1 MNCKKNRKIPLWW
14 GIIIWAVLVL
24 LFFAPAVFGGKVLA
38 PVDCVECLFKPFAT
52 QPMEEVHNQYN
63 VDGASQYLPYSWA
76 MQQSWQSDGYMG
88 WNPYTHNGTSLP
100 ENTMLSPGDWH
111 HWLFGFLPFWTAW
124 DAGILLQFFIAGLG
138 MIILL
143 KSRGIPIPYVLLGA
157 VSFSFYSQFIMWIYD
172 RWLGGIIWA
181 PLIVWSLL
189 EGRRKNKWVHLPS
202 ILFIALGFR
211 GGHLQACL
219 FVFLLV
225 LCVFL
230 ADWWKRADRWSWKV
244 FLKSS
249 SFYLISGF
257 LAALLSLD
265 VFVDTLPRMEGCK
278 SLPFVWGLENIPFLA
293 TSVMPTLFG
302 IPQTISISKVIG
314 ADLFDIKF
322 GGGVVFVLA
331 VLALFNRRAPLT
343 AKFCFLVSLIVSCTP
358 LSTFLYSRSTVVM
371 AFGMSW
377 LAGWQL
383 FDLRRHP
390 VLPIWR
396 RLVWWGIG
404 ILCIW
409 LAVSVAVQ
417 CFHEPL
423 LLKLHS
429 FIDGNITTSQQ
440 KYRHSWYLLRSE
452 RLLDQLMIWDWRNA
466 LLILLVSVGG
476 WACSRLNI
484 SSRYP
489 KWWAGLVVLC
499 TFGEQIVFSSSWIAY
514 SDKPESGYLY
524 KEPEWMSEFRG
535 YVGDGAVVI
544 VNPHNDLDFLC
555 TNHLS
560 TYGIRLASGYET
572 VQPRYLRPLS
582 DGHYYPKD
590 YAMAGISHLL
600 CDAKAGRPSFDGW
613 NLVQETEDFFLLEN
627 PLYRGRYFVRTQ
639 GEKNHFSPVVL
650 DWRTNNKIH
659 VTVPPG
665 TKELSVLE
673 SYSRGWSARTGKGE
687 ELPLS
692 STERYSILVSVPDSE
707 QQTEILLQYHT
718 PYREWYYSMMGG
730 TALFLLVAA
739 LLQRRVN
746 IRTEKEG

>member
-1 MNCKKNRKIPLWW
+1 
-14 GIIIWAVLVL
+14 
-24 LFFAPAVFGGKVLA
+24 
-38 PVDCVECLFKPFAT
+38 
-52 QPMEEVHNQYN
+52 
-63 VDGASQYLPYSWA
+63 
-76 MQQSWQSDGYMG
+76 
-88 WNPYTHNGTSLP
+88 
-100 ENTMLSPGDWH
+100 
-111 HWLFGFLPFWTAW
+111 
-124 DAGILLQFFIAGLG
+124 
-138 MIILL
+138 
-143 KSRGIPIPYVLLGA
+143 
-157 VSFSFYSQFIMWIYD
+157 
-172 RWLGGIIWA
+172 
-181 PLIVWSLL
+181 
-189 EGRRKNKWVHLPS
+189 
-202 ILFIALGFR
+202 
-211 GGHLQACL
+211 
-219 FVFLLV
+219 
-225 LCVFL
+225 
-230 ADWWKRADRWSWKV
+230 
-244 FLKSS
+244 
-249 SFYLISGF
+249 
-257 LAALLSLD
+257 
-265 VFVDTLPRMEGCK
+265 MEGCK

-396 RLVWWGIG
+396 RLAWWGIG

-535 YVGDGAVVI
+535 HVGDGAVVI
-544 VNPHNDLDFLC
+544 VNPHNDLDFYVL
-555 TNHLS
+555 
-560 TYGIRLASGYET
+560 II
-572 VQPRYLRPLS
+572 
-582 DGHYYPKD
+582 YPH
-590 YAMAGISHLL
+590 M
-600 CDAKAGRPSFDGW
+600 
-613 NLVQETEDFFLLEN
+613 E
-627 PLYRGRYFVRTQ
+627 
-639 GEKNHFSPVVL
+639 
-650 DWRTNNKIH
+650 
-659 VTVPPG
+659 
-665 TKELSVLE
+665 
-673 SYSRGWSARTGKGE
+673 
-687 ELPLS
+687 
-692 STERYSILVSVPDSE
+692 
-707 QQTEILLQYHT
+707 
-718 PYREWYYSMMGG
+718 
-730 TALFLLVAA
+730 
-739 LLQRRVN
+739 
-746 IRTEKEG
+746 

>member
-1 MNCKKNRKIPLWW
+1 MNFKKIGKIPLWW
-14 GIIIWAVLVL
+14 GIIIWAVFVL

-124 DAGILLQFFIAGLG
+124 DVGIWMQFFIAGLG

-143 KSRGIPIPYVLLGA
+143 KSRGIPVPYALLGA

-172 RWLGGIIWA
+172 RWLGGMIWA
-181 PLIVWSLL
+181 PLIVWALL
-189 EGRRKNKWVHLPS
+189 EGRRKNKLVHIPS

-230 ADWWKRADRWSWKV
+230 ADWWKRTNHWSWKV
-244 FLKSS
+244 LLKSS
-249 SFYLISGF
+249 SFYFISGF

-278 SLPFVWGLENIPFLA
+278 SLPFVWGLENLPFLV

-331 VLALFNRRAPLT
+331 VLALFNRQAPLT

-358 LSTFLYSRSTVVM
+358 LSTFFYSRSTVVM

-383 FDLRRHP
+383 FDLRQHP
-390 VLPIWR
+390 ALPIWR
-396 RLVWWGIG
+396 RLAWWGIG
-404 ILCIW
+404 ILCVW

-417 CFHEPL
+417 WFHEPL

-429 FIDGNITTSQQ
+429 FIDGNITTFQQ

-452 RLLDQLMIWDWRNA
+452 HLLNQLMIWD
-466 LLILLVSVGG
+466 
-476 WACSRLNI
+476 
-484 SSRYP
+484 
-489 KWWAGLVVLC
+489 
-499 TFGEQIVFSSSWIAY
+499 
-514 SDKPESGYLY
+514 
-524 KEPEWMSEFRG
+524 
-535 YVGDGAVVI
+535 
-544 VNPHNDLDFLC
+544 
-555 TNHLS
+555 
-560 TYGIRLASGYET
+560 
-572 VQPRYLRPLS
+572 
-582 DGHYYPKD
+582 
-590 YAMAGISHLL
+590 
-600 CDAKAGRPSFDGW
+600 
-613 NLVQETEDFFLLEN
+613 
-627 PLYRGRYFVRTQ
+627 
-639 GEKNHFSPVVL
+639 
-650 DWRTNNKIH
+650 
-659 VTVPPG
+659 
-665 TKELSVLE
+665 
-673 SYSRGWSARTGKGE
+673 
-687 ELPLS
+687 
-692 STERYSILVSVPDSE
+692 
-707 QQTEILLQYHT
+707 
-718 PYREWYYSMMGG
+718 
-730 TALFLLVAA
+730 
-739 LLQRRVN
+739 
-746 IRTEKEG
+746 